1 LPLLLVVM
9 ALPLILALLV
19 FVLDPVLAAF
29 GVTSTGNAFRVD
41 TAGGLV
47 FDVNK
52 YIDLSSRPYYVSS
65 RICIGTTVT

>member
-1 LPLLLVVM
+1 MSFVLLVTLFFA
-9 ALPLILALLV
+9 ALR
-19 FVLDPVLAAF
+19 PVLAAF

-52 YIDLSSRPYYVSS
+52 
-65 RICIGTTVT
+65 